1 MRTTGQQNLLRLQQR
16 LRIANGNSEV
26 GAAKAPDYGEG
37 HANHLAVAVD
47 ERAARAAGGG
57 LGVVDNFIG
66 QDVADMSLRYQG
78 ADQLALLEFVH
89 NFFWV
94 PAAQPDNVLY
104 GVFSRARQ
112 NGAYSSRVAQ

>member
-16 LRIANGNSEV
+16 LCIANGNSEV

-37 HANHLAVAVD
+37 HANHLTVAVY
-47 ERAARAAGGG
+47 ERAARASGSG

-66 QDVADMSLRYQG
+66 QHVADMPLCYQG

-89 NFFWV
+89 NFFWI
-94 PAAQPDNVLY
+94 AATQ
-104 GVFSRARQ
+104 S
-112 NGAYSSRVAQ
+112 